1 MENRKPLNF
10 AQALRSKPGR
20 LPEPDA
26 ETQSP
31 EPVDAHR
38 IESQTPTAID
48 VDAQASTSVDAHLED
63 IQTPIIPESG
73 RPHQSKVDART
84 RNVDANA
91 STQLGHVDAKLPTSR
106 RRGRT
111 NKKTAAAHKSDRHR
125 TDLVRQHFRV
135 PPELDEKIRLFR
147 AKKNLELQEFYQLA
161 AAHLM
166 NSVDAH
172 KDEQVDAL
180 ASLDD
185 RDTMILFRTE
195 PSIINVYLQ
204 YNPENRWKP
213 ADDYAGQRYNGKDIR
228 LVEIGIIQTQFNA
241 RFKKVNSFKYY
252 TTEIDEA
259 LAVPLTGETID
270 IMLRQGRRRWEQA
283 TGKLIST
290 P

>member
-10 AQALRSKPGR
+10 AQALRSRPGKP
-20 LPEPDA
+20 PEPEADA
-26 ETQSP
+26 QHL
-31 EPVDAHR
+31 EPVDAHIAAAR
-38 IESQTPTAID
+38 TPTQIN
-48 VDAQASTSVDAHLED
+48 VDAQFTDSVDTHTAEMRTPTSVE
-63 IQTPIIPESG
+63 IG
-73 RPHQSKVDART
+73 RPLQPEMDART
-84 RNVDANA
+84 RNVGANA
-91 STQLGHVDAKLPTSR
+91 STNLPPVDAKAPTSR

-111 NKKTAAAHKSDRHR
+111 SKKGVAAHKSDRHR
-125 TDLVRQHFRV
+125 TDLVRQHFRI
-135 PPELDEKIRLFR
+135 PAELDEQIRLFR

-166 NSVDAH
+166 SSVDAH
-172 KDEQVDAL
+172 KGEDVDAL
-180 ASLDD
+180 APLDD

-213 ADDYAGQRYNGKDIR
+213 ADDYEGQRYNGKDIR

-259 LAVPLTGETID
+259 LAIPLSEETIE
-270 IMLRQGRRRWEQA
+270 IMLKQGRRRWEA
-283 TGKLIST
+283 ARGASIKSS
-290 P
+290 

>member
-20 LPEPDA
+20 PPEPDA

-31 EPVDAHR
+31 ESVDAHR
-38 IESQTPTAID
+38 IESQTPTQTN
-48 VDAQASTSVDAHLED
+48 VDAQTIPLVDAHLEE
-63 IQTPIIPESG
+63 IQTPTLPESG
-73 RPHQSKVDART
+73 RPRQLDSDART

-91 STQLGHVDAKLPTSR
+91 STSLPRVDAKPPTSR

-111 NKKTAAAHKSDRHR
+111 TKKAAAAHKSDRHR
-125 TDLVRQHFRV
+125 TDLVRQHFRI
-135 PPELDEKIRLFR
+135 PPELDEQIRLFR

-172 KDEQVDAL
+172 KSEQVDAL

-195 PSIINVYLQ
+195 PSIINIYLQ

-213 ADDYAGQRYNGKDIR
+213 ADDYEGQRYNGKDIR

-252 TTEIDEA
+252 TTEIDIA
-259 LAVPLTGETID
+259 LEVPLESETIN
-270 IMLRQGRRRWEQA
+270 IMLRQGRRRWTEA
-283 TGKLIST
+283 TGREV
-290 P
+290 